1 MKEIIYGK
9 EKLVPVIASVDVL
22 VVGGGPGG
30 LGAAVMAGRNGCKT
44 LLAERFGAM
53 GGMAFHGEVNPFM
66 YNHHEKRSLDRP
78 VFIDWCEKMVQYY
91 SPAELERVPFDATY
105 GSTLLS
111 KEFAMLAMEDLVL
124 ESNCRILYHHVLA
137 DVIKEGNT
145 IRYAVFQT
153 KSGLCAVES
162 KVFIDSTG
170 DGDLAFLAGCNYE
183 MGNQKGGCQ
192 PMSSCFKMSHVDM
205 SRIPDKKTINELF
218 EKAKAADEIHCSRE
232 NVLYF
237 TSINENT
244 LHFNTTRIVK
254 KSAVNALE
262 LSEAEIEGRRQI
274 REFIRFFRKWVPG
287 FENASLHS
295 IASTVGV
302 RESRRIRGRVY
313 QTEEDFHNCAK
324 YPDGIARCN
333 YGIDIHNPDGA
344 GSYCVKIPKNE
355 WYEVRYGTLVPEHS
369 TNLLMGCRAISVD
382 HALHSSIRIMPA
394 MCSIGQA
401 AGMAAAL
408 AVRKNTTVD
417 LIDGKEVREE
427 LKKAGAFL

>member
-1 MKEIIYGK
+1 
-9 EKLVPVIASVDVL
+9 
-22 VVGGGPGG
+22 
-30 LGAAVMAGRNGCKT
+30 
-44 LLAERFGAM
+44 
-53 GGMAFHGEVNPFM
+53 
-66 YNHHEKRSLDRP
+66 
-78 VFIDWCEKMVQYY
+78 
-91 SPAELERVPFDATY
+91 
-105 GSTLLS
+105 
-111 KEFAMLAMEDLVL
+111 MLAMEDLVL

-162 KVFIDSTG
+162 KIFIDSTG
-170 DGDLAFLAGCNYE
+170 DGDLAYLAGCDYE
-183 MGNQKGGCQ
+183 MGNQQGRCQ

-218 EKAKAADEIHCSRE
+218 EKAKAADEIHCPRE

>member
-1 MKEIIYGK
+1 MKEVLYGK
-9 EKLVPVIASVDVL
+9 EKLIPVVDSVDVL

-30 LGAAVMAGRNGCKT
+30 LGASVMAAQNNCKT
-44 LLAERFGAM
+44 LLAERFGSL

-66 YNHHEKRSLDRP
+66 YNHLDKKSLDRP
-78 VFIDWCEKMVQYY
+78 VFISWCEKMVQYY
-91 SPAELERVPFDATY
+91 SVAELERVPFDATY

-111 KEFAMLAMEDLVL
+111 KDFAMLAMEDLVL
-124 ESNCRILYHHVLA
+124 ESNCRILFHHVLA
-137 DVIKEGNT
+137 DVIKEDDT

-162 KVFIDSTG
+162 KIFIDSTG
-170 DGDLAFLAGCNYE
+170 DGDLAYLAGCNYE
-183 MGNQKGGCQ
+183 MGNQKGNCQ
-192 PMSSCFKMSHVDM
+192 PMSSCFKMSHIDM
-205 SRIPDKKTINELF
+205 TRIPDKKTINELL
-218 EKAKAADEIHCSRE
+218 EKAKEADEIHCPRE

-254 KSAVNALE
+254 KSAVNAQD

-302 RESRRIRGRVY
+302 RESRRIRGKVY
-313 QTEEDFHNCAK
+313 QTVEDFHNCAK

-333 YGIDIHNPDGA
+333 YPLDIHNPDGA
-344 GSYCVKIPKNE
+344 GDVCVKIPKTE
-355 WYEVRYGTLVPEHS
+355 YYEIRYGALLPENCP
-369 TNLLMGCRAISVD
+369 NLLMGCRAISVD
-382 HALHSSIRIMPA
+382 HALHSSIRVMPP

-401 AGMAAAL
+401 AGMGAAL
-408 AVRKNTTVD
+408 AIKNGVYPSE
-417 LIDGKEVREE
+417 IDGKEVRNE
-427 LKKAGAFL
+427 LIKRGAYL